1 MSNPQLTLGL
11 ALPVSWARE
20 DFLEAPGNQT
30 ALAWL
35 DRWPDWPNG
44 SLLLHGPA
52 GSGKTHLG
60 HIWAA
65 ASGAAFVAPTDV
77 QVAAIDTL
85 AQSPLVL
92 DEAQAVADPAALFH
106 LINLMRERGHSLLLL
121 GAAPPAA
128 WGVTLPDLASR
139 LKAMAAAAI
148 AEPDDVL
155 LGAVLVKLFADR
167 QLIVGQ
173 GVIAYLLPRIE
184 RSFHAARH
192 WVARLDAAALAEQR
206 AVTVA
211 LVRKLMDEAEA

>member
-20 DFLEAPGNQT
+20 DFLVAPGNQT

-65 ASGAAFVAPTDV
+65 ASGAAFVAPADV

-92 DEAQAVADPAALFH
+92 DEAQAVADSAALFH

-121 GAAPPAA
+121 AAIPPVA

-148 AEPDDVL
+148 AEPDDAL

-211 LVRKLMDEAEA
+211 LVRKLMDEEAS